1 MDDFD
6 GLWSECFSCIPFWIC
21 LHFFDRSLSLE
32 SDFWSF
38 TFCRLLLRRGR
49 VSCLKS
55 HKLPIC
61 WHITHED
68 FLRLIFRN
76 SFYALL
82 CRRSVCTI
90 LLKFNFRTFI
100 SLANYIV
107 MASPPGKVL
116 PVLGVVLSA
125 VYQIHRKKMIFPWHL
140 SNLRLHNC
148 SFCNIYIS
156 KTSIKNIKTP
166 SGLARVV
173 SVSTRF
179 HANSQNQ
186 SPNDVIE
193 SHQTNS
199 SKIICVFSIPG
210 TMFWEYI
217 FTETNSKLNSTPLQ
231 TFPFT
236 RISNDAYQHGYHPVT
251 QSVFYN
257 SKSKSLI
264 QGRVR
269 WNRLGDYFKP

>member
-32 SDFWSF
+32 SDFLSF
-38 TFCRLLLRRGR
+38 TFWRLLLRRGR

-82 CRRSVCTI
+82 CRRSVCTT
-90 LLKFNFRTFI
+90 LLNFNFRTFI

-148 SFCNIYIS
+148 SFCNIYI
-156 KTSIKNIKTP
+156 
-166 SGLARVV
+166 
-173 SVSTRF
+173 
-179 HANSQNQ
+179 
-186 SPNDVIE
+186 
-193 SHQTNS
+193 
-199 SKIICVFSIPG
+199 
-210 TMFWEYI
+210 
-217 FTETNSKLNSTPLQ
+217 
-231 TFPFT
+231 
-236 RISNDAYQHGYHPVT
+236 
-251 QSVFYN
+251 
-257 SKSKSLI
+257 
-264 QGRVR
+264 
-269 WNRLGDYFKP
+269 